1 MTLIEWYC
9 RLREFFFYI
18 LGHAN
23 QTSLYKI
30 AQVCTTYNRSKVWG
44 PVGCN
49 CQKFILE
56 VLDRLNLRF
65 APEAF
70 IDRINQ
76 GDYDLTIVGPEGLQP
91 SSTASLNSM
100 DSLRIIGTT
109 CFHGQSTFYSLTTA
123 YYALNELK
131 ITEEVMPVMQLPLR
145 VLRYVPLTTGLRLIR
160 SGGAA

>member
-1 MTLIEWYC
+1 MHHLQPQQGLGPC
-9 RLREFFFYI
+9 RLQLPEVCFRS
-18 LGHAN
+18 
-23 QTSLYKI
+23 SL
-30 AQVCTTYNRSKVWG
+30 S
-44 PVGCN
+44 
-49 CQKFILE
+49 LE
-56 VLDRLNLRF
+56 PQIC
-65 APEAF
+65 PEAF

-123 YYALNELK
+123 YPQNELK
-131 ITEEVMPVMQLPLR
+131 ITQEVMPVMQLPLR